1 MIFNSFEA
9 PLKLDAGFC
18 FSVSNVP
25 PLVFL
30 TRPGERVYSF
40 PEISHKG
47 CDGNTKN
54 LVS

>member
-30 TRPGERVYSF
+30 TWERVYSF

-47 CDGNTKN
+47 CDGNTKH